1 MKYEVMASE
10 TVIYRIPIEA
20 KSEDEAIEKVWGS
33 HKTLYLARK
42 GATDLNLEKH
52 IDEYDGFQIDKVRL
66 K

>member
-20 KSEDEAIEKVWGS
+20 ESEDEAIDKAWE
-33 HKTLYLARK
+33 
-42 GATDLNLEKH
+42 GAPNLNLEKH
-52 IDEYDGFQIDKVRL
+52 IDEYNGFQIDKVRL

>member
-20 KSEDEAIEKVWGS
+20 ESEDEAIEKAWE
-33 HKTLYLARK
+33 
-42 GATDLNLEKH
+42 GAPDLNLEKH

>member
-20 KSEDEAIEKVWGS
+20 ESEDEAIEKAWE
-33 HKTLYLARK
+33 
-42 GATDLNLEKH
+42 GAPRFNLEKH